1 VDTPIGS
8 ERPRSAFIEEVD
20 DKDAFV
26 KPLRPEPIGH
36 STVQHVD
43 DPDPFDEPSTHDRP
57 CPSATGKDPVDV
69 LSPDPDDDTIPPLGD
84 PEHEFFGENMP
95 PSISL
100 IGAAAFKRLI
110 DAGEE
115 VYTINIQPTS
125 DYQDIEALRAV
136 GNTPAPTT
144 ALHSE
149 PLPTDEAELFA
160 KVVPEVYQ
168 DFFDVFSRDEAK
180 NMPPHR
186 EFDHKIHLENDQTP
200 PHSHIYPLS
209 GTELGLL
216 REFLDD
222 MLGKGFIRSSQSPAG
237 APVLFA
243 KKKDGTLRLC
253 VDFRN
258 LNKLTR
264 KDRYP
269 IPLVTNLLDQL
280 GSAKVYTK
288 LDLRAGYYNVR
299 VAAGHE
305 WKTAFRT
312 RYGSFEFLV
321 MPMGLTNAPATFQAF
336 MNHIFRDMTDIFVV
350 IYLDDI
356 LIFSNSRE
364 DHQVHVRRVLER
376 LREYD
381 LHSKPEKCLFH
392 TEKIEFLGFMVTPTG
407 ISMDTAK
414 TDAVSVWPTPTN
426 LKAVQA
432 FLGFANFYR
441 RFIVGFSDIV
451 IPLIRL
457 TRKDTPFS
465 WGPDH
470 TKAFEALKHAFTTAP
485 ILAHFNPDNPIV
497 VETDAS
503 DYAIAAII
511 SQISPEDGD
520 IHPIAFYSRSMQP
533 AELNY
538 EIYDKELLAIF
549 EAFRQWRNYLEGSA
563 HVVLVLS
570 DHKNLEYFATT
581 KQLTR
586 RQVRWSEYLSGF
598 NYLIR
603 YRAGRL
609 GTKPDAL
616 TRRED
621 VYPRGDNAYAL
632 ANPHNFQSMFKAGQ
646 LLRAIVLDSA
656 SLLVSIRH
664 GLQTDPF
671 AQAHIT
677 RLRVG
682 LSRQ

>member
-1 VDTPIGS
+1 
-8 ERPRSAFIEEVD
+8 
-20 DKDAFV
+20 
-26 KPLRPEPIGH
+26 
-36 STVQHVD
+36 
-43 DPDPFDEPSTHDRP
+43 
-57 CPSATGKDPVDV
+57 
-69 LSPDPDDDTIPPLGD
+69 
-84 PEHEFFGENMP
+84 M
-95 PSISL
+95 
-100 IGAAAFKRLI
+100 
-110 DAGEE
+110 
-115 VYTINIQPTS
+115 
-125 DYQDIEALRAV
+125 
-136 GNTPAPTT
+136 

-168 DFFDVFSRDEAK
+168 DFFDVFSQEEANK
-180 NMPPHR
+180 MPPHR
-186 EFDHKIHLENDQTP
+186 KFDHKIHLKTDQTP
-200 PHSHIYPLS
+200 LHSHIYPLS

-216 REFLDD
+216 HEFLND

-258 LNKLTR
+258 LNKLTW

-288 LDLRAGYYNVR
+288 LDVRTGYYNVR

-321 MPMGLTNAPATFQAF
+321 MSMGLTNAPATFQAF

-350 IYLDDI
+350 IYLNDI
-356 LIFSNSRE
+356 LIFSNSLE
-364 DHQVHVRRVLER
+364 DHWVHVRRVLER

-392 TEKIEFLGFMVTPTG
+392 TQRIEFLGFMVTPTG

-414 TDAVSVWPTPTN
+414 TDAVSVWPTPTS

-432 FLGFANFYR
+432 FLGFSNFYR

-457 TRKDTPFS
+457 TCKDTPFS

-470 TKAFEALKHAFTTAP
+470 TKAFGALKHAFTTAP

-511 SQISPEDGD
+511 SQISPDDGD
-520 IHPIAFYSRSMQP
+520 IHPIMFYSHSMQL

-538 EIYDKELLAIF
+538 EIYDKELLAAF

-570 DHKNLEYFATT
+570 DHKNLKYLATT
-581 KQLTR
+581 KQLTCC
-586 RQVRWSEYLSGF
+586 QVHWSEYLSGF

-603 YRAGRL
+603 YRAGWL

-621 VYPRGDNAYAL
+621 VYP
-632 ANPHNFQSMFKAGQ
+632 
-646 LLRAIVLDSA
+646 
-656 SLLVSIRH
+656 
-664 GLQTDPF
+664 
-671 AQAHIT
+671 
-677 RLRVG
+677 
-682 LSRQ
+682 